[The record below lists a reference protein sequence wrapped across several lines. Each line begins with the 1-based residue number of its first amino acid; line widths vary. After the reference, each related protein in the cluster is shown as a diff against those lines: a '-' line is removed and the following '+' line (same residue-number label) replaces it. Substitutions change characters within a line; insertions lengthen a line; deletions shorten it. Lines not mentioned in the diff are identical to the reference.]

1 MITGSFMI
9 HIISSKK
16 DIAGLNI
23 TKQLLKNYPFKET
36 TISTKENPQY
46 SINLLGKTVFLTII
60 DVETIKTQNLL
71 EAFQN
76 STLIVFISRHCS
88 SSCKPTFSVHTPG
101 NLYTA
106 EMGGLPKKV
115 SISPAL
121 AMKNALRALAYFRD
135 GLNLDFDI
143 SYECTHHGPS
153 YNVPTMFVELGSSNT
168 QWRNSK
174 AAEVVGHAAISAIS
188 KFKTSKNNAVL
199 GIGGTHYNQ
208 KFTKLALDSEIIFG
222 HIIPKYLIH
231 YVDSKILNQCVEKT
245 VEKVECAIL
254 DWKGIKSS
262 DKPQLLGIL
271 KDINLPYKK
280 I

>member
-1 MITGSFMI
+1 MI
-9 HIISSKK
+9 HIISSRK

-46 SINLLGKTVFLTII
+46 SIKLLGKTVFLTII
-60 DVETIKTQNLL
+60 NEETIKTQNLL
-71 EAFQN
+71 EDFQN
-76 STLIVFISRHCS
+76 PTLIVFISRHCS

-135 GLNLDFDI
+135 GLKLDFDV

-153 YNVPTMFVELGSSNT
+153 YTVPTMFVELGSSKS
-168 QWRNSK
+168 QWCNSK

-188 KFKTSKNNAVL
+188 KFKTSKKNAVL

-208 KFTKLALDSEIIFG
+208 KFTKLAINSEIIFG
-222 HIIPKYLIH
+222 HIIPKHLIQN
-231 YVDSKILNQCVEKT
+231 VDSKILRQCVEKT
-245 VEKVECAIL
+245 VETVDSAIL

-262 DKPQLLGIL
+262 DKPHLLRIL
-271 KDINLPYKK
+271 KDINLSYKK

>member
-135 GLNLDFDI
+135 GLKLDFDV

-153 YNVPTMFVELGSSNT
+153 YNVPTMFVELGSSNN

-208 KFTKLALDSEIIFG
+208 KFAKLALDSEIIFG